1 MFPCPSFSLKFLPQL
16 LFSSSQKGI
25 NFVRKFCWWWVKK
38 LSNWKKAF
46 CSNVKLTSNFPS
58 FFPSLPNDHI
68 IFVQSLHYTPQRE
81 NQIVR
86 NTKTNF
92 TPSWNPHKSY
102 LSIYLINQVGHSD
115 GRFKRAFPVYCFF
128 YPPKFHN
135 VYLGWLYWWL
145 QWKPFNQLEIFF
157 YSLTYSFPA

>member
-38 LSNWKKAF
+38 LSNWKKKIF

-86 NTKTNF
+86 NTNTNF
-92 TPSWNPHKSY
+92 TPPWNPRKSY
-102 LSIYLINQVGHSD
+102 LSIYLIIQTWRLHGGS
-115 GRFKRAFPVYCFF
+115 KAI
-128 YPPKFHN
+128 
-135 VYLGWLYWWL
+135 
-145 QWKPFNQLEIFF
+145 LE
-157 YSLTYSFPA
+157 SFPGIL

>member
-1 MFPCPSFSLKFLPQL
+1 MPPLSSFSLQFLPQL

-25 NFVRKFCWWWVKK
+25 NLVRKFCWWRAQNYPTKK
-38 LSNWKKAF
+38 SFVAK
-46 CSNVKLTSNFPS
+46 VKLTSNFPPLH
-58 FFPSLPNDHI
+58 PSLPNDHI
-68 IFVQSLHYTPQRE
+68 ISVQSLHSPLRE